1 MADKF
6 RVVAVDDDK
15 DVLEL
20 IEMTLGSDY
29 EVVTVRD
36 AAEACEILDITEPDA
51 VIVDIM
57 MPRVTGYRIVEHLK
71 QNARLQNCVVIFLSA
86 KDTPRDIKYG
96 YKVGANLYLTKPFQ
110 PERLTRALKTLLS
123 EGACRPRRK
132 SLTMRDIQLRLKYR
146 LGLQAPA
153 AGAPGGAQGS
163 GASAGTVSPAL
174 NAPPEP
180 PPGFPVP
187 APPDEIDPADRNWV
201 G

>member
-1 MADKF
+1 MSADRF

-20 IEMTLGSDY
+20 IEMTLGSEY

-36 AAEACEILDITEPDA
+36 AAEACEILDISEPDA

-57 MPRVTGYRIVEHLK
+57 MPRVTGYRIVEHMK
-71 QNARLQNCVVIFLSA
+71 QSPRLQNRVVIFLSA

-110 PERLTRALKTLLS
+110 PERLSRALKTLLS

-146 LGLQAPA
+146 LGLQSPLVGMPGG
-153 AGAPGGAQGS
+153 GAPS
-163 GASAGTVSPAL
+163 GSAGPVFNTSQEPA
-174 NAPPEP
+174 
-180 PPGFPVP
+180 PGSPVP
-187 APPDEIDPADRNWV
+187 APSEDADPADTKWV